1 MLNGERMDQLDN
13 LDYVL
18 VPVGIGLLGIYHVWL
33 ILTIRRNPT
42 RTVIGLNAESRRQWV
57 FSIMDVSLSLSLS
70 IHAFC
75 MALCILVI
83 TIITQ
88 LCYFPGSAK
97 EWSFGSS
104 DNTQQHNGI
113 FTSCDNSHH
122 PLFPNKCLCS
132 KQHFSWCQL
141 IVIRFS
147 FPPWNYKYIFCKYF
161 AILVCF
167 LLAFLCNVQCLRYYA
182 HVSFLATLP
191 TSKDRRESIE
201 YVVANL
207 NRGSFFWSLGLRAF
221 YLSFPLFLWV
231 FGPIS
236 MFLCC
241 CVMSVLLYFL
251 DTTSSFTRILHSH
264 SVNVETKPS
273 DVESVCQ
280 PS

>member
-1 MLNGERMDQLDN
+1 MASSLLATTAIT
-13 LDYVL
+13 LCSLISVYVSNTSAG
-18 VPVGIGLLGIYHVWL
+18 V
-33 ILTIRRNPT
+33 N
-42 RTVIGLNAESRRQWV
+42 S
-57 FSIMDVSLSLSLS
+57 SSSDSVSLHGTTS
-70 IHAFC
+70 
-75 MALCILVI
+75 
-83 TIITQ
+83 T
-88 LCYFPGSAK
+88 
-97 EWSFGSS
+97 SS
-104 DNTQQHNGI
+104 
-113 FTSCDNSHH
+113 
-122 PLFPNKCLCS
+122 
-132 KQHFSWCQL
+132 
-141 IVIRFS
+141 V
-147 FPPWNYKYIFCKYF
+147 KYF

-167 LLAFLCNVQCLRYYA
+167 LLGFLCNVQCLRYYA

-264 SVNVETKPS
+264 SINVETKPS

-280 PS
+280 PSESTRFEDSNLQWPLLTSHDPVSTSAVAQRTTLMSASLELGPE